1 MVERQEKGEETQEEE
16 IQETLL
22 DRDKMKINWFVVLV

>member
-16 IQETLL
+16 IQESLL